1 MIGITNFPNR
11 YFVCDREKLLIYG
24 EGLSNN
30 HVMAVNQGLIN
41 GLAVIYKNNELTDGI
56 NLNDPDVVY
65 RYDNNMFL
73 VHDQPISAEWLEERV
88 LVLKRIEVFARMQDL
103 VYKRLSRI
111 DDHIGVGIMEGFVW
125 SELNKCKPDE
135 GYYTHAIEEWA
146 HITDTP
152 IETAYQELL
161 IRSQGIGL
169 VVLRTQAT
177 YLKYVTIIN
186 QCKSITELEYEY
198 KCFFEQ
204 IYKVAKI

>member
-11 YFVCDREKLLIYG
+11 YFVCDREKLLVYG

-41 GLAVIYKNNELTDGI
+41 GLTVIYNKNELTNDI
-56 NLNDPDVVY
+56 NLNDPNIVY
-65 RYDNNMFL
+65 RYDNGVF
-73 VHDQPISAEWLEERV
+73 SAYEQAIPPEWLEERS
-88 LVLKRIEVFARMQDL
+88 LVLKRLQIFARMQDL

-135 GYYTHAIEEWA
+135 NYYTHAIEEWA

-186 QCKSITELEYEY
+186 QCKSIVELEYEY
-198 KCFFEQ
+198 KSFFDQ

>member
-11 YFVCDREKLLIYG
+11 YFVCDREKLLVYG

-41 GLAVIYKNNELTDGI
+41 GLTVMYNKNELTNSI
-56 NLNDPDVVY
+56 NLNDPNIVY
-65 RYDNNMFL
+65 RYDNGVFSVYNE
-73 VHDQPISAEWLEERV
+73 QIPSEWLQERT
-88 LVLKRIEVFARMQDL
+88 LVLKRLEIFARMQDL

-177 YLKYVTIIN
+177 YLKYVTTIN
-186 QCKSITELEYEY
+186 QCKSIVELEHEY
-198 KCFFEQ
+198 KNFFDQ